1 VPDVDRAIVV
11 GAGVAGAEAAIALRR
26 QGFAGP
32 ITLLGAERHR
42 PYQRPPLSKSY
53 LAGAA
58 TVDSLFAKP
67 DAAYEKAGIEIA
79 CGTRVEAIDRAART
93 IMLSDGRTLAYR
105 ALILALGGRARSL
118 SAVLKGIPASLAN
131 LHSIRTLDDVDRLKP
146 QLAPRKRM
154 VIVGGGYVGLEI
166 AAVATKLGLEVCVL
180 ERLPRVLARV
190 TAPQV
195 SAFYEKIHR
204 EAGVQVHTG
213 VEIAGLELDPTGEH
227 IQAISLGDGR
237 SIPADIVI
245 AGVGMV
251 PNVEL
256 AKRAG
261 LAVSDG
267 IVVDGEARTDD
278 PAVFAIGDCSC
289 RPCIGQADRM
299 RLESVPNAL
308 EQARTAAAAICSKP
322 LVASGVPWFWSDQ
335 YDLKLK
341 MVGLAQGH
349 DRMLMRGSPE
359 QRSFSAFYMK
369 GERILA
375 VDTVNRVPEFML
387 AKRLVAEKITVDAD
401 RLVDDAV
408 PLKSMLPA

>member
-32 ITLLGAERHR
+32 ITLFGAERHR

-335 YDLKLK
+335 YDLKLQIAGISRGYQD
-341 MVGLAQGH
+341 VVV
-349 DRMLMRGSPE
+349 RGSIEDRHFCVFYLSDDRLIAADTINSP
-359 QRSFSAFYMK
+359 QDFSAARAIIGK
-369 GERILA
+369 G
-375 VDTVNRVPEFML
+375 T
-387 AKRLVAEKITVDAD
+387 KVDAS
-401 RLVDDAV
+401 RLADPSV
-408 PLKSMLPA
+408 PLGTLG